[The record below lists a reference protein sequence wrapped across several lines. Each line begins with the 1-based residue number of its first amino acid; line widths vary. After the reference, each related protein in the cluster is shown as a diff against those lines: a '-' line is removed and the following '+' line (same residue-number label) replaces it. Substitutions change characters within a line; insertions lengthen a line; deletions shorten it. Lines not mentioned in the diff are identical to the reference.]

1 MLPVV
6 VAVRMTVPSA
16 LPRVPVPILFRV
28 VNVEIIRFEPPNA
41 KICTLYGGGEISEIV
56 LGDDCVRGI
65 LRAVL
70 DSCKTSTPTKTSSD
84 PF

>member
-6 VAVRMTVPSA
+6 VAVRMTIPSA
-16 LPRVPVPILFRV
+16 LPRVSVPILLGV
-28 VNVEIIRFEPPNA
+28 VNVEIICFESPNA
-41 KICTLYGGGEISEIV
+41 KICTLYGSRKIPDIV
-56 LGDDCVRGI
+56 LGDDRVWGI

-70 DSCKTSTPTKTSSD
+70 NSCKTSTPTKTSSD